1 METQRSLTEAETSRL
16 ETYLGRSRLFFAFAV
31 VFAAT
36 TAALGSFVVTESDPS
51 DAAIGG
57 TLCFVLAGLWA
68 FSAYAIRSKQRML
81 RDDIKNATAVSGKG
95 SISKTQIVKGK
106 VIAIFVENR
115 RLILEESLAG
125 SPGVEVGDEADITW
139 LPLSGYILEFKAVP
153 K

>member
-51 DAAIGG
+51 DAAI
-57 TLCFVLAGLWA
+57 
-68 FSAYAIRSKQRML
+68 